1 MENRFG
7 MFVHWGIYALTG
19 EHEQAFARCDMPRE
33 EYDALARAFNPV
45 GYDPEEW
52 VLLAKEA
59 GMKYICFTAKHH
71 DGFCMWDTKYTD
83 YNIMHTPY
91 GRDVLKMLA
100 EACEKHGMSL
110 SLYYSVPDWNQETAY
125 NPLSSHQWKCRC
137 PEKADTV
144 RYREYVKNQIREL
157 LCGYGKIYTLFWDI
171 PPRYE
176 DPSIN
181 EMVRGLMPG
190 ILINNRG
197 FDPGDFATPERSVPE
212 GSRFTQMTEACQSVG
227 EQSWGYRRMEDYYS
241 ARFLMSSVDKIMAM
255 GGSYLLNAG
264 PMPSGKIPPQTQRL
278 IRRVGDWYT
287 RMEGNLENTEADP
300 YPYRINAPDP
310 FVAVRKNRKTYLH
323 FYQGLSVTAVNF
335 FDAPGVPRSARLLNS
350 GLPLA
355 IRNEKL
361 PTYIGENGR
370 ANGPF
375 PAVFGIPADDYPAE
389 PIVIE
394 IEWE

>member
-1 MENRFG
+1 M
-7 MFVHWGIYALTG
+7 
-19 EHEQAFARCDMPRE
+19 
-33 EYDALARAFNPV
+33 
-45 GYDPEEW
+45 
-52 VLLAKEA
+52 
-59 GMKYICFTAKHH
+59 
-71 DGFCMWDTKYTD
+71 
-83 YNIMHTPY
+83 
-91 GRDVLKMLA
+91 
-100 EACEKHGMSL
+100 
-110 SLYYSVPDWNQETAY
+110 
-125 NPLSSHQWKCRC
+125 
-137 PEKADTV
+137 
-144 RYREYVKNQIREL
+144 
-157 LCGYGKIYTLFWDI
+157 
-171 PPRYE
+171 
-176 DPSIN
+176 
-181 EMVRGLMPG
+181 
-190 ILINNRG
+190 
-197 FDPGDFATPERSVPE
+197 PE

-287 RMEGNLENTEADP
+287 RMEGNLENTEQDP

-355 IRNEKL
+355 VRNEKL